1 MFTNMNLIKTFLKK
15 NACLICAEV
24 CMKTKV
30 YKNFI
35 CLNHY
40 VNELIHN
47 DLTKFFNFNVYK
59 IKYYINFL
67 ND

>member
-1 MFTNMNLIKTFLKK
+1 MFTNINLIKTFLKK
-15 NACLICAEV
+15 NVCSTCAEIY
-24 CMKTKV
+24 MKTKI

-35 CLNHY
+35 CLNRY
-40 VNELIHN
+40 INELIHN
-47 DLTKFFNFNVYK
+47 DLIKFFDFNVYE